1 MSESGAQGWRRT
13 LWSMVAVQF
22 LMSMAVTSNAP
33 VIPLFLPTLGVAEPG
48 SVEMWSGILNS
59 VNFLISGALAPIW
72 GAVADRRGRKLM
84 VMRASA
90 GVGIVA
96 TLMSLVQGPWQLLAL
111 TLLMGAAGGFSS
123 AAVALV
129 AGQVPERR
137 LGYCL
142 GWLSTAQMVG
152 GLLGPVVGGSLSDL
166 MGSYRAV
173 FVYTGVMAGM
183 ALLVTVALV
192 REPPP
197 GAGGIRRSSWSQ
209 RLALLARTPGLPAL
223 MAVLLMTQI
232 GTRSVV
238 PVMTLFVQELS
249 AGAGAVATLAGMSV
263 SMTGL
268 GDLVA
273 SPFLGRRSD
282 VIGYRR
288 VLLICLAGA
297 CAATLPMA
305 LSTSLPM
312 FMALRFTLGLFIG
325 GILPTANALI
335 GRSVPAAERGM
346 VLGAAASASLFGAF
360 AGPLVGGSVASL
372 FGLRAAFVA
381 TALLFGATLAW
392 VYRVVRDPIEL

>member
-1 MSESGAQGWRRT
+1 
-13 LWSMVAVQF
+13 
-22 LMSMAVTSNAP
+22 
-33 VIPLFLPTLGVAEPG
+33 
-48 SVEMWSGILNS
+48 
-59 VNFLISGALAPIW
+59 
-72 GAVADRRGRKLM
+72 
-84 VMRASA
+84 
-90 GVGIVA
+90 
-96 TLMSLVQGPWQLLAL
+96 
-111 TLLMGAAGGFSS
+111 
-123 AAVALV
+123 
-129 AGQVPERR
+129 
-137 LGYCL
+137 
-142 GWLSTAQMVG
+142 
-152 GLLGPVVGGSLSDL
+152 
-166 MGSYRAV
+166 
-173 FVYTGVMAGM
+173 
-183 ALLVTVALV
+183 
-192 REPPP
+192 
-197 GAGGIRRSSWSQ
+197 
-209 RLALLARTPGLPAL
+209 
-223 MAVLLMTQI
+223 
-232 GTRSVV
+232 
-238 PVMTLFVQELS
+238 MTLFVQELS

-297 CAATLPMA
+297 CAATLPME